1 MKDMIIL
8 GSETNSLPI
17 YYFYI
22 WFQTSKQ
29 VMKKFQFIFS
39 HQAVK
44 TDNKLLFEN
53 KGKFL
58 LVHSSSGYKHALKEV
73 LQDPAVLARLVD
85 TKETYQSEILL
96 MFISCV

>member
-1 MKDMIIL
+1 M
-8 GSETNSLPI
+8 
-17 YYFYI
+17 
-22 WFQTSKQ
+22 
-29 VMKKFQFIFS
+29 
-39 HQAVK
+39 K

-85 TKETYQSEILL
+85 TKETYQLQLLLIFLNDITPTREISAGANRHQDLCTATVKKCL
-96 MFISCV
+96 YNIDGMYGL

>member
-1 MKDMIIL
+1 M
-8 GSETNSLPI
+8 
-17 YYFYI
+17 
-22 WFQTSKQ
+22 
-29 VMKKFQFIFS
+29 
-39 HQAVK
+39 K

-85 TKETYQSEILL
+85 TKETYQLQLLLIFLIDTPPISEISAGASRHWDLCTATVKKCL
-96 MFISCV
+96 YNIDGMYGV